1 MKIFNVKGEMFD
13 AGRDYSTQGIEFNST
28 PAFELAD
35 AKPTRE
41 VLGIRLMYD
50 NDKAEMYNT

>member
-13 AGRDYSTQGIEFNST
+13 AGRDYSTQDI
-28 PAFELAD
+28 ELAD
-35 AKPTRE
+35 AKTTRE